1 MKVVIMAGGM
11 GTRVMSLNTQVPKPM
26 IEICGKPVLLYQ
38 IECLKKQGYT
48 DIIVVIGH
56 LGHMIEEFLGDGS
69 KWGVNITYI
78 KEERPLGTAGALYYL
93 KEDIEDDFLLLNGD
107 IIFDVDIERFRNVH
121 KQNSTLAT
129 ILTHPNNH
137 PYDSGIIVT
146 GDDNRV
152 IRWLTKEEKR
162 GWHKN
167 RVNAG
172 MHMISPEL
180 LKVFACPEEK
190 DLDRDILKP
199 LIVEGKLHVY
209 DSPEYIKDMGTP
221 ERYYEVVKD
230 VEAGLPAR
238 RNLRNKQRA
247 IFLDRDGTIN
257 KYVGFI
263 RNIDDFVLVEGV
275 SDAIKRINRSGY
287 LCIVITNQPVIAR
300 GELTIDE
307 LEEIHN
313 KMETLLGCN
322 GVYVDDIFYCPHHPD
337 RGFEGERIEYKIDCA
352 CRKPKPGMILQAAEK
367 YNIDLANSWMIG
379 DSENDV
385 LAGINAG
392 CKVALIGEGQVMGAV
407 SYSDLL
413 TCVNAG
419 LWEEDK
425 WLR

>member
-11 GTRVMSLNTQVPKPM
+11 GTRVMPLNTQVPKPM

-48 DIIVVIGH
+48 DIIMVIGH
-56 LGHMIEEFLGDGS
+56 LGHMIEEFLSDGS

-78 KEERPLGTAGALYYL
+78 KEEKPLGTAGALYYL

-121 KQNSTLAT
+121 KRNSALAT

-137 PYDSGIIVT
+137 PHDSGVIIT

-152 IRWLTKEEKR
+152 SRWLTKEEKR

-180 LKVFACPEEK
+180 LKVFACPEKK
-190 DLDRDILKP
+190 DLDRDVLKP
-199 LIVEGKLHVY
+199 LIVEGKLYVY

-230 VEAGLPAR
+230 VEAGLPAK

-263 RNIDDFVLVEGV
+263 RNIDDFVLLEGV
-275 SDAIKRINRSGY
+275 SDAIKRINQSGY

-300 GELTIDE
+300 GELAIDE

-313 KMETLLGCN
+313 KMETLLGRN

-337 RGFEGERIEYKIDCA
+337 RGFERERIEYKIDCA

-367 YNIDLANSWMIG
+367 YNIDLANSWMVG

-392 CKVALIGEGQVMGAV
+392 CKVAFIGEGQIRGAV

-413 TCVNAG
+413 TCVNAI
-419 LWEEDK
+419 LREEDK